1 MRPSSWTAS
10 IIRMDQAVPFIPTG
24 GMYYRYAPPR
34 SSETVHILKIWIGR
48 IAGMIHLRPATLLIR
63 LVGIS
68 GRVCD

>member
-34 SSETVHILKIWIGR
+34 SSETVHIPKDLDRSDCGNDPLETSYPPHQ
-48 IAGMIHLRPATLLIR
+48 AGWDLWEGL
-63 LVGIS
+63 
-68 GRVCD
+68 